1 MTTVQQSSC
10 QSLPAM
16 GQIQGRPLK
25 DGHLGFGC
33 ATAALLGFGWTMFS
47 LSECIPAAREL
58 LRVSPICIAEKA
70 LHKSTRDHGCAPLF
84 IQGWLSSE
92 HVAVRSP
99 TPRFVPETANAVNKT
114 CAGSTRMWKPTDL
127 SKCSIAKTISTA
139 HRSKDM
145 GGRSSE
151 PGANRWTGTR
161 LQAYRCRLSGC
172 GNRHPNIPLRLL

>member
-1 MTTVQQSSC
+1 MYELRLLCHQRPCLVASLGVSFISNFFVSHVAQIPDALRANVLCGFAIHTTSV
-10 QSLPAM
+10 
-16 GQIQGRPLK
+16 
-25 DGHLGFGC
+25 
-33 ATAALLGFGWTMFS
+33 MF
-47 LSECIPAAREL
+47 
-58 LRVSPICIAEKA
+58 PICIAEKA

-99 TPRFVPETANAVNKT
+99 TPRFVPETANAVNKS
-114 CAGSTRMWKPTDL
+114 CAGSTRMWKPIDL

-151 PGANRWTGTR
+151 PGANRWPGTR
-161 LQAYRCRLSGC
+161 LQADRCRLSGC